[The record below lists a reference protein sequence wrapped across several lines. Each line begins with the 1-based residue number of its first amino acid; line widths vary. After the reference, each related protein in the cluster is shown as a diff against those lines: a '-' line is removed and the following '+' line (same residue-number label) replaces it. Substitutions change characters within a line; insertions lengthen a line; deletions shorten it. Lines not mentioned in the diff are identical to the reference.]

1 MRRQCDVTMTEEPT
15 HSAPTARRTAQPT

>member
-15 HSAPTARRTAQPT
+15 HSVPTARRTAQPT